1 MTSKAWKELN
11 KRADNL
17 YPALTGLENMPTDEL
32 RALQAV
38 CTRVTGTN
46 CSWVAF
52 LLAPILEREITGEFR
67 RRAAR
72 REHDRKA
79 RRSKSVPQRGA
90 DGND

>member
-11 KRADNL
+11 KRAENL
-17 YPALTGLENMPTDEL
+17 HPALTGLEDMPTFEL

-52 LLAPILEREITGEFR
+52 LLAPLLEREITGEFR

-72 REHDRKA
+72 REHDRQAKRA
-79 RRSKSVPQRGA
+79 KSVSQRSPESGK
-90 DGND
+90 